1 MNIIRFN
8 TNDSEKALQDLIN
21 RFERVRKIEDLKNV
35 VSESQNRYGLKNL
48 AYLGYNLGEISK
60 SEPFSIVTYNQ
71 QWINCYR
78 EKNYFEVDPVLK
90 NVRRS
95 ILPLD
100 WADIEISSKEV
111 QHFFKEAIEAGV
123 GQHGLSIPVQGRNG
137 DYSVL
142 SITVDES
149 SEDWDHFKNTYMRD
163 LQILALYFH
172 KSVLEVNNVSP
183 PDFNL
188 TNRELDILYWSA
200 CGKSSEDTGA
210 IIGISK
216 STVRFHVSNILTKL
230 NAVNITHAVGK
241 AIFYGLIGRPS

>member
-1 MNIIRFN
+1 
-8 TNDSEKALQDLIN
+8 
-21 RFERVRKIEDLKNV
+21 
-35 VSESQNRYGLKNL
+35 
-48 AYLGYNLGEISK
+48 
-60 SEPFSIVTYNQ
+60 
-71 QWINCYR
+71 
-78 EKNYFEVDPVLK
+78 
-90 NVRRS
+90 
-95 ILPLD
+95 
-100 WADIEISSKEV
+100 
-111 QHFFKEAIEAGV
+111 
-123 GQHGLSIPVQGRNG
+123 
-137 DYSVL
+137 L